1 MLRLMDVQKLSDD
14 TYSLVLD
21 RDGKRLQYELR
32 WRPPSHE
39 GGLSTLDHS
48 DQIVWDLMDYEV
60 IPPPGRPHGAIWIPL
75 LRDIG
80 RAVSRVIRGEEVDFP
95 IVLDER

>member
-1 MLRLMDVQKLSDD
+1 MDVQKLSDD
-14 TYSLVLD
+14 TYAVVLD
-21 RDGKRLQYELR
+21 RDDKRLQYELR
-32 WRPPSHE
+32 WCPPGHD
-39 GGLSTLDHS
+39 GGLDTLDHS
-48 DQIVWDLMDYEV
+48 DQILWDLMDYEE

-80 RAVSRVIRGEEVDFP
+80 RVVYRVIHGEVVDFP